1 MQRMLSF
8 DPLHACIAFGPLAM
22 YLLVLGAINLSTRPL
37 VTTGAR
43 DLIALGLAM
52 AGLVV
57 AGPME
62 LFLIE
67 AAAVDFGG
75 WVVWIIMLVL
85 YGLVVLCVALMT
97 RPRLVI
103 YNVTSEQLLPVLE
116 EVLAKVDPQVR
127 WVGNSIVS
135 QGLGVQLTVEMQP
148 VMKNVLLVSAGPQ
161 QSFSGWSRLHHDL
174 AAALRPA
181 RGTPNPFGATLLTVG
196 LMLAGIITW
205 LMARDPSAVQ
215 QALNDMLRR

>member
-1 MQRMLSF
+1 M
-8 DPLHACIAFGPLAM
+8 DPLHACIALGPLAM
-22 YLLVLGAINLSTRPL
+22 YLVVLGTINLSARPL

-43 DLIALGLAM
+43 DLMALGLAI
-52 AGLVV
+52 AGLAV

-62 LFLIE
+62 LFLPE
-67 AAAVDFGG
+67 GAAGVFGMTAV
-75 WVVWIIMLVL
+75 WSLMLVFYAL
-85 YGLVVLCVALMT
+85 TVACLALMT

-116 EVLAKVDPQVR
+116 EVLAKADPQVR
-127 WVGNSIVS
+127 WVGNTLVS
-135 QGLGVQLTVEMQP
+135 EQLGVQLTVELQP
-148 VMKNVLLVSAGPQ
+148 IVKNVQLVSAGPN
-161 QSFSGWSRLHHDL
+161 QSFSGWSRLHRDL

-205 LMARDPSAVQ
+205 LMAGDPAAVQ
-215 QALNDMLRR
+215 QALNDMLRK

>member
-1 MQRMLSF
+1 MLSF

-22 YLLVLGAINLSTRPL
+22 YLLVLGAINLSARPL

-43 DLIALGLAM
+43 DLMALGLAM
-52 AGLVV
+52 AGLIV

-67 AAAVDFGG
+67 AAAVDYGG
-75 WVVWIIMLVL
+75 WVWIMMLVL

-116 EVLAKVDPQVR
+116 EVLAKADPQVR
-127 WVGNSIVS
+127 WLGNSIVS
-135 QGLGVQLTVEMQP
+135 QGLGVQLTVELQP
-148 VMKNVLLVSAGPQ
+148 IMKNVQLVSAGPQ
-161 QSFSGWSRLHHDL
+161 QSFSGWSRLHRDL

>member
-1 MQRMLSF
+1 MLSF

-75 WVVWIIMLVL
+75 WVVWALMLAL
-85 YGLVVLCVALMT
+85 YALVVLCVALMT

-116 EVLAKVDPQVR
+116 EVLAKADPQVR
-127 WVGNSIVS
+127 WMGNSIVS
-135 QGLGVQLTVEMQP
+135 QGLGVQLTVELQP

-161 QSFSGWSRLHHDL
+161 QSFSGWSRLHRDL
-174 AAALRPA
+174 ATALRPA

-196 LMLAGIITW
+196 LMLSGIITW